1 LSDALK
7 RRCLYHWV
15 DYPSMEKEVKII
27 KKHIPNIEEQLAEE
41 IAGYVSKM
49 RNLKLD
55 KSPGIAETIDW
66 AKGVLALNKDNEAIT
81 KSLSCILKSDRDIK
95 LVSQEIFNQ

>member
-1 LSDALK
+1 
-7 RRCLYHWV
+7 
-15 DYPSMEKEVKII
+15 MEKEVKII
-27 KKHIPNIEEQLAEE
+27 KKHIPDVEEQLAQQ
-41 IAGYVSKM
+41 IADHVSKM

-66 AKGVLALNKDNEAIT
+66 AKGVLALQEDKNALMN
-81 KSLSCILKSDRDIK
+81 SLSCILKSDRDIK